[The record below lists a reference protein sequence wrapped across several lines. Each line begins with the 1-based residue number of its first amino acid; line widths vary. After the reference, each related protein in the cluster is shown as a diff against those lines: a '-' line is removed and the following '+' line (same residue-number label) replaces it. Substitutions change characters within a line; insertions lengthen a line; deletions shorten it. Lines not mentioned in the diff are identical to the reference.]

1 MNTCTEQTSFFVI
14 QKNIKVIKVSYKEK
28 KLSENERI

>member
-1 MNTCTEQTSFFVI
+1 MNTCTEQTFFFGDTEKYKGNKDII
-14 QKNIKVIKVSYKEK
+14 QRK